1 LFCSNLSKILLK
13 SPKNILGNAAKIRL
27 HCLASAWTGGRKAAQ
42 GSEKAHDRKGKS
54 MPAYYGRQIR
64 RIPVTASARRLVHR
78 RTLSPRVMMQLRQP
92 LNQRGLH
99 ASRDRARFA
108 MKAAMPQARRIAHIV
123 QPSKLIAAPAV
134 PQRRSAALAWA
145 LVAAGV
151 TIWAVALSG
160 ANAFLPS
167 SAPIAAAVAAPVIAP
182 VHQQATLIP
191 INQEYIAPAGMREN
205 VWRAIAN
212 ATEVVG
218 VDATYM
224 TAVAARES
232 SFDPTVHAEGSSA
245 IGLYQFTEDTWLR
258 ALKIFGVRHGLDE
271 LAQQITIDE
280 YGDVSVRPG
289 ARAKLLQLRNDA
301 TLSALMAAELARDN
315 KVRLERLLGRDVTP
329 AETYLAH
336 FLGVGQAAR
345 IIDAAHSKP
354 HVSGARLLPA
364 AARSNPAVFAPAGH
378 AASAAA
384 IVGKIE
390 AYFSREVSPSAR
402 I

>member
-1 LFCSNLSKILLK
+1 
-13 SPKNILGNAAKIRL
+13 
-27 HCLASAWTGGRKAAQ
+27 
-42 GSEKAHDRKGKS
+42 

>member
-1 LFCSNLSKILLK
+1 MPQK
-13 SPKNILGNAAKIRL
+13 SGFIARPAHGPAAATPPQDPEKRM
-27 HCLASAWTGGRKAAQ
+27 TGR
-42 GSEKAHDRKGKS
+42 EES
-54 MPAYYGRQIR
+54 MPAYHGRQTR
-64 RIPVTASARRLVHR
+64 RIPVTAGARRLVHR
-78 RTLSPRVMMQLRQP
+78 RMLSPRVMMRLRQP
-92 LNQRGLH
+92 LNRRGLH
-99 ASRDRARFA
+99 GSRHSARFA
-108 MKAAMPQARRIAHIV
+108 IKAAAPQPRRIVQIV
-123 QPSKLIAAPAV
+123 RPSKPVAAPAV
-134 PQRRSAALAWA
+134 PQRRSAGFAWA
-145 LVAAGV
+145 LVAAGIAV
-151 TIWAVALSG
+151 WAAALSG
-160 ANAFLPS
+160 VTAFMPS
-167 SAPIAAAVAAPVIAP
+167 SAPVAPALAAPLVPPVREQAAP
-182 VHQQATLIP
+182 IP
-191 INQEYIAPAGMREN
+191 INQEYVTPAGMREN

-245 IGLYQFTEDTWLR
+245 AGLYQFTEDTWLR

-271 LAQQITIDE
+271 LARQITIDE
-280 YGDVSVRPG
+280 YGDVSVRHG
-289 ARAKLLQLRNDA
+289 ARAKLLQLRNDPK
-301 TLSALMAAELARDN
+301 LSALMAAELARDN
-315 KVRLERLLGRDVTP
+315 KARLERLLGREVSP

-345 IIDAAHSKP
+345 IIGAAHTKP

>member
-1 LFCSNLSKILLK
+1 
-13 SPKNILGNAAKIRL
+13 
-27 HCLASAWTGGRKAAQ
+27 
-42 GSEKAHDRKGKS
+42 

-64 RIPVTASARRLVHR
+64 RIHAIPSARRLAHR
-78 RTLSPRVMMQLRQP
+78 RILSPRAAMHLRQ
-92 LNQRGLH
+92 LSTRRG
-99 ASRDRARFA
+99 
-108 MKAAMPQARRIAHIV
+108 QYGARRHFPTRTPAPYARGAVQIAR
-123 QPSKLIAAPAV
+123 PSKQPAASQRPSRAV
-134 PQRRSAALAWA
+134 AWA

-151 TIWAVALSG
+151 AIWAMALGG
-160 ANAFLPS
+160 ATASFPS
-167 SAPIAAAVAAPVIAP
+167 SAPVAAAVAAPAVPP
-182 VHQQATLIP
+182 VRENAVP
-191 INQEYIAPAGMREN
+191 APANEEYVAAVGMREN

-218 VDATYM
+218 VDAAYM

-232 SFDPTVHAEGSSA
+232 SFDPTVRAEGSSA
-245 IGLYQFTEDTWLR
+245 TGLYQFTEDTWLR
-258 ALKIFGVRHGLDE
+258 ALKNFGVRHGLDE
-271 LAQQITIDE
+271 LARQITIDE

-289 ARAKLLQLRNDA
+289 ARAKLLQLRNDPK
-301 TLSALMAAELARDN
+301 LSALMAAELARDN
-315 KVRLERLLGRDVTP
+315 KARLERLLGRDVSP

-354 HVSGARLLPA
+354 HVTGARLLPA

-390 AYFSREVSPSAR
+390 AYFSREVSASAR

>member
-1 LFCSNLSKILLK
+1 
-13 SPKNILGNAAKIRL
+13 
-27 HCLASAWTGGRKAAQ
+27 
-42 GSEKAHDRKGKS
+42 

-64 RIPVTASARRLVHR
+64 RIPVTASAGRLVHR

-92 LNQRGLH
+92 LNRRGLH
-99 ASRDRARFA
+99 GSRDRARFA
-108 MKAAMPQARRIAHIV
+108 VKAAVPPARRVVHII
-123 QPSKLIAAPAV
+123 QPSKPIAVPAV
-134 PQRRSAALAWA
+134 PQRRSAAFAWA

-151 TIWAVALSG
+151 AIWAVALSG
-160 ANAFLPS
+160 ANVFLQ
-167 SAPIAAAVAAPVIAP
+167 SAPIAAAVAVAPVREQAAP
-182 VHQQATLIP
+182 IP
-191 INQEYIAPAGMREN
+191 ISQEAAAAVGMREN

-245 IGLYQFTEDTWLR
+245 TGLYQFTEDTWLR
-258 ALKIFGVRHGLDE
+258 ALKIFGVRHGLTE

-280 YGDVSVRPG
+280 YGDVSVRHG
-289 ARAKLLQLRNDA
+289 ARAKLLQLRNDP

-315 KVRLERLLGRDVTP
+315 KARLERLLGRDVSP

-364 AARSNPAVFAPAGH
+364 AARSNPAVFAPAVH
-378 AASAAA
+378 VASAAA

>member
-1 LFCSNLSKILLK
+1 
-13 SPKNILGNAAKIRL
+13 
-27 HCLASAWTGGRKAAQ
+27 
-42 GSEKAHDRKGKS
+42 
-54 MPAYYGRQIR
+54 MPAYYGRQSR
-64 RIPVTASARRLVHR
+64 RIPVTASARRLLHR
-78 RTLSPRVMMQLRQP
+78 RTLSPRAAMQLRQP
-92 LNQRGLH
+92 LNRRGLH
-99 ASRDRARFA
+99 GSRDRGRFA
-108 MKAAMPQARRIAHIV
+108 IKPVARQPRRIVHIV
-123 QPSKLIAAPAV
+123 RPSQPMAV
-134 PQRRSAALAWA
+134 SALPPRRSAAAAWA
-145 LVAAGV
+145 LVAVGIAL
-151 TIWAVALSG
+151 WAMALSG
-160 ANAFLPS
+160 ANAVFPS
-167 SAPIAAAVAAPVIAP
+167 RAPIAAAVAAPVVPPLPEQAAPLSIHQEYVAP
-182 VHQQATLIP
+182 V
-191 INQEYIAPAGMREN
+191 GVREN

-245 IGLYQFTEDTWLR
+245 AGLYQFTEDTWLR
-258 ALKIFGVRHGLDE
+258 TLKAFGMRHGLDE
-271 LAQQITIDE
+271 LARQITIDE
-280 YGDVSVRPG
+280 DGDVSVRHG
-289 ARAKLLQLRNDA
+289 ARAKLLQLRNDP

-315 KVRLERLLGRDVTP
+315 KARLERLLGRDVTP

-345 IIDAAHSKP
+345 IIHAAHSKP

-378 AASAAA
+378 DASAAA

>member
-1 LFCSNLSKILLK
+1 
-13 SPKNILGNAAKIRL
+13 
-27 HCLASAWTGGRKAAQ
+27 
-42 GSEKAHDRKGKS
+42 
-54 MPAYYGRQIR
+54 MPAYYGRHIR

-191 INQEYIAPAGMREN
+191 IDQEYIAPAGMREN

>member
-1 LFCSNLSKILLK
+1 
-13 SPKNILGNAAKIRL
+13 
-27 HCLASAWTGGRKAAQ
+27 
-42 GSEKAHDRKGKS
+42 

-78 RTLSPRVMMQLRQP
+78 RTPGPRVTMQLRQP
-92 LNQRGLH
+92 LNRRGWH
-99 ASRDRARFA
+99 GSRDRARFA
-108 MKAAMPQARRIAHIV
+108 IKPTAAQPRRV
-123 QPSKLIAAPAV
+123 VRPGKPMSAPAV
-134 PQRRSAALAWA
+134 PQRRSSAFAWA
-145 LVAAGV
+145 LIAAGIA
-151 TIWAVALSG
+151 IWAAALSG
-160 ANAFLPS
+160 ANAYFPS
-167 SAPIAAAVAAPVIAP
+167 SAPIAAAVAPAVPSVGE
-182 VHQQATLIP
+182 QAAAIP
-191 INQEYIAPAGMREN
+191 INQEYVAPAGVREN

-245 IGLYQFTEDTWLR
+245 AGLYQFTEDTWLR

-271 LAQQITIDE
+271 LARQITIDE
-280 YGDVSVRPG
+280 YGDVSVRHG
-289 ARAKLLQLRNDA
+289 ARAKLLQLRNDP

-315 KVRLERLLGRDVTP
+315 KARLERLLGREVSP

-345 IIDAAHSKP
+345 IIGAAHSRP

-378 AASAAA
+378 DASAAA

-390 AYFSREVSPSAR
+390 AYFSREAPPLER

>member
-1 LFCSNLSKILLK
+1 
-13 SPKNILGNAAKIRL
+13 
-27 HCLASAWTGGRKAAQ
+27 
-42 GSEKAHDRKGKS
+42 
-54 MPAYYGRQIR
+54 
-64 RIPVTASARRLVHR
+64 
-78 RTLSPRVMMQLRQP
+78 MMQLRQP

-191 INQEYIAPAGMREN
+191 IDQEYIAPAGMREN

>member
-1 LFCSNLSKILLK
+1 
-13 SPKNILGNAAKIRL
+13 
-27 HCLASAWTGGRKAAQ
+27 
-42 GSEKAHDRKGKS
+42 
-54 MPAYYGRQIR
+54 MPAYYGRHIR
-64 RIPVTASARRLVHR
+64 RIPVTASARKLVHR
-78 RTLSPRVMMQLRQP
+78 HTLMPLRQP
-92 LNQRGLH
+92 LNRRGLH
-99 ASRDRARFA
+99 GSRDSARFA
-108 MKAAMPQARRIAHIV
+108 MKG
-123 QPSKLIAAPAV
+123 AV
-134 PQRRSAALAWA
+134 PQRRLAGLAWA
-145 LVAAGV
+145 LVVAGV
-151 TIWAVALSG
+151 AVWAVALSG
-160 ANAFLPS
+160 GSAFFPS
-167 SAPIAAAVAAPVIAP
+167 STP
-182 VHQQATLIP
+182 
-191 INQEYIAPAGMREN
+191 IAPAVAPVAPPAHEQAATIPVNQEDVPAPGMREN

-245 IGLYQFTEDTWLR
+245 AGLYQFTEDTWLR
-258 ALKIFGVRHGLDE
+258 ALKAFGVRHGLDE
-271 LAQQITIDE
+271 LARQITIDE
-280 YGDVSVRPG
+280 YGDISVRHG
-289 ARAKLLQLRNDA
+289 ARAKLLQLRNDPK
-301 TLSALMAAELARDN
+301 LSALMAAELARDN
-315 KVRLERLLGRDVTP
+315 KARLERLLGRDVTP

-345 IIDAAHSKP
+345 IIGAAHSKP

-390 AYFSREVSPSAR
+390 AYFSHEVSPSAR

>member
-1 LFCSNLSKILLK
+1 
-13 SPKNILGNAAKIRL
+13 
-27 HCLASAWTGGRKAAQ
+27 
-42 GSEKAHDRKGKS
+42 
-54 MPAYYGRQIR
+54 
-64 RIPVTASARRLVHR
+64 
-78 RTLSPRVMMQLRQP
+78 MMQLRQP
-92 LNQRGLH
+92 LNRRGLH
-99 ASRDRARFA
+99 GSRDRIRFA
-108 MKAAMPQARRIAHIV
+108 TKPAVPQARRIVPII

-134 PQRRSAALAWA
+134 PQRRSAAVAWA

-151 TIWAVALSG
+151 AVWAVALSG
-160 ANAFLPS
+160 ANGFFPS
-167 SAPIAAAVAAPVIAP
+167 SAPIAAAVAAPVVPPVREQAAP
-182 VHQQATLIP
+182 IP
-191 INQEYIAPAGMREN
+191 ISQEYVAAVGMREN

-232 SFDPTVHAEGSSA
+232 SFDPTVRAEGSSA
-245 IGLYQFTEDTWLR
+245 TGLYQFTEDTWLR

-280 YGDVSVRPG
+280 YGDVSVRHG
-289 ARAKLLQLRNDA
+289 ARAKLLQLRNDPR
-301 TLSALMAAELARDN
+301 LSALMAAELARDN
-315 KVRLERLLGRDVTP
+315 KARLERLLGRDVSP

>member
-1 LFCSNLSKILLK
+1 
-13 SPKNILGNAAKIRL
+13 
-27 HCLASAWTGGRKAAQ
+27 
-42 GSEKAHDRKGKS
+42 
-54 MPAYYGRQIR
+54 MPAYYGRHIR

-108 MKAAMPQARRIAHIV
+108 MKAAMPQARRIAHSV

-191 INQEYIAPAGMREN
+191 IDQEYIAPAGMREN

>member
-1 LFCSNLSKILLK
+1 
-13 SPKNILGNAAKIRL
+13 
-27 HCLASAWTGGRKAAQ
+27 
-42 GSEKAHDRKGKS
+42 
-54 MPAYYGRQIR
+54 
-64 RIPVTASARRLVHR
+64 
-78 RTLSPRVMMQLRQP
+78 MMQLRQP
-92 LNQRGLH
+92 LDRRGLWG
-99 ASRDRARFA
+99 SRERARFA
-108 MKAAMPQARRIAHIV
+108 VKTAMPQARRIVHIV
-123 QPSKLIAAPAV
+123 RPSKPIAAPAV
-134 PQRRSAALAWA
+134 PQRRLSAFAWA
-145 LVAAGV
+145 LVATGV
-151 TIWAVALSG
+151 AIWAVALSG
-160 ANAFLPS
+160 TTTLFPS
-167 SAPIAAAVAAPVIAP
+167 STPVAAAVAPVVSPADEQAAPIAIKQEYVAPVG
-182 VHQQATLIP
+182 V
-191 INQEYIAPAGMREN
+191 REN

-232 SFDPTVHAEGSSA
+232 SFDPTVRAEGSSA
-245 IGLYQFTEDTWLR
+245 AGLYQFTEDTWLR
-258 ALKIFGVRHGLDE
+258 ALKAFGVRHGLDE

-280 YGDVSVRPG
+280 YGDLSVRHG
-289 ARAKLLQLRNDA
+289 ARAKLLQLRNDP

-315 KVRLERLLGRDVTP
+315 KARLERLLGRDVSP

-390 AYFSREVSPSAR
+390 AYFSHEVSPSAR

>member
-1 LFCSNLSKILLK
+1 
-13 SPKNILGNAAKIRL
+13 
-27 HCLASAWTGGRKAAQ
+27 
-42 GSEKAHDRKGKS
+42 
-54 MPAYYGRQIR
+54 
-64 RIPVTASARRLVHR
+64 
-78 RTLSPRVMMQLRQP
+78 
-92 LNQRGLH
+92 
-99 ASRDRARFA
+99 
-108 MKAAMPQARRIAHIV
+108 
-123 QPSKLIAAPAV
+123 
-134 PQRRSAALAWA
+134 
-145 LVAAGV
+145 
-151 TIWAVALSG
+151 
-160 ANAFLPS
+160 
-167 SAPIAAAVAAPVIAP
+167 
-182 VHQQATLIP
+182 
-191 INQEYIAPAGMREN
+191 
-205 VWRAIAN
+205 
-212 ATEVVG
+212 VVG

>member
-1 LFCSNLSKILLK
+1 AIF
-13 SPKNILGNAAKIRL
+13 
-27 HCLASAWTGGRKAAQ
+27 AW
-42 GSEKAHDRKGKS
+42 S
-54 MPAYYGRQIR
+54 
-64 RIPVTASARRLVHR
+64 
-78 RTLSPRVMMQLRQP
+78 
-92 LNQRGLH
+92 
-99 ASRDRARFA
+99 
-108 MKAAMPQARRIAHIV
+108 
-123 QPSKLIAAPAV
+123 
-134 PQRRSAALAWA
+134 

-151 TIWAVALSG
+151 AVWAMALGG
-160 ANAFLPS
+160 ANALFPS
-167 SAPIAAAVAAPVIAP
+167 SAPVAVAAPMAPPAHEQAAP
-182 VHQQATLIP
+182 VP
-191 INQEYIAPAGMREN
+191 VNQEYVAATGMREN

-245 IGLYQFTEDTWLR
+245 TGLYQFTEDTWLR
-258 ALKIFGVRHGLDE
+258 ALKIFGVRHGLTE

-280 YGDVSVRPG
+280 YGDVSVRHG
-289 ARAKLLQLRNDA
+289 ARAKLLQLRNDP

-315 KVRLERLLGRDVTP
+315 KARLERLLGRDVSP

-364 AARSNPAVFAPAGH
+364 AARSNPGVFAPAGH